1 MKAYKGYYIDGVV
14 FNSKQDIDNFLKEW
28 AIKDYKM
35 AVEMFVN
42 CANLANSL
50 WASEKAERLVKY
62 HGFTWEQVE
71 DIEISVMKTIA

>member
-14 FNSKQDIDNFLKEW
+14 FNSKQDIDNFLKDR
-28 AIKDYKM
+28 AIEDYKI

-42 CANLANSL
+42 HTDMAHSVY
-50 WASEKAERLVKY
+50 ASEKAELLVKN

-71 DIEISVMKTIA
+71 DIEISVMQSIA